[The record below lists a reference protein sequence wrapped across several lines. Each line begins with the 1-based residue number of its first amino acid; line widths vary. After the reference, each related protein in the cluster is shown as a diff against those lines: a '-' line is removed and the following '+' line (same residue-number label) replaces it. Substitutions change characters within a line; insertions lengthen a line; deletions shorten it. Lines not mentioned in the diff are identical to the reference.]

1 MGKGGVLWQEGL
13 RGASSSA
20 LRTVGKSSA
29 SSEAG
34 PGIWSLELLT
44 LGAARKW
51 GGGGVGKKAKLGG
64 RQLVQGSPR
73 ILHSRSSWGW
83 RAEPSGWAR
92 GAEVTAPSCL
102 TAAPSACCP
111 GLRNAVPF
119 SPRPRGPHRQEVSRT
134 RLSRLLPGS
143 GPGAAIPWPRASDF
157 ASSSGAA
164 GLRTAAPRRA
174 LLRSREKDVCGGLSQ
189 GWAPSLLGLPL
200 KGPRTGWLKPQRF
213 ILAQLWRLEA
223 HN

>member
-51 GGGGVGKKAKLGG
+51 GGVGKKAKLGG

-119 SPRPRGPHRQEVSRT
+119 SPRP
-134 RLSRLLPGS
+134 
-143 GPGAAIPWPRASDF
+143 
-157 ASSSGAA
+157 
-164 GLRTAAPRRA
+164 
-174 LLRSREKDVCGGLSQ
+174 
-189 GWAPSLLGLPL
+189 
-200 KGPRTGWLKPQRF
+200 
-213 ILAQLWRLEA
+213 
-223 HN
+223 